1 MGTDDSWTQREC
13 LALDNILILEDS
25 EEIYKIGEQNGK

>member
-13 LALDNILILEDS
+13 LALDNILILEDA